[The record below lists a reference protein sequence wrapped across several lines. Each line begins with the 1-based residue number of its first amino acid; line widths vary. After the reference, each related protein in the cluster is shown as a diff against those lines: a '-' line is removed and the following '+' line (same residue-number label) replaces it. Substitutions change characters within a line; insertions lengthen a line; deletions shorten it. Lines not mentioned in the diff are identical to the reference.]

1 MFPTLK
7 NYDPGIRMLII
18 ACALC
23 GLTLFFHAAALSGLA
38 AWLRGICGMVL
49 LVFGH
54 VLLIHFKP
62 GLDVQP
68 MVVTENK
75 AGDTIDTGFYD

>member
-7 NYDPGIRMLII
+7 NYDPGVRMLII

-23 GLTLFFHAAALSGLA
+23 GTTLFFHAAALTGFA
-38 AWLRGICGMVL
+38 AWLRGIAGMVL

-54 VLLIHFKP
+54 LLVVHFKP

-68 MVVTENK
+68 VVKTGQG
-75 AGDTIDTGFYD
+75 GDTVDTGGHD